1 MQMLSMSFKKPN
13 SKIMCTIYAVQRQE
27 KSSVIIYA
35 QLSTT
40 AQIAVL
46 RALEASL
53 LVQLI
58 LVFKDQHTGTEYDGR
73 SCLIGQITAKR
84 CLPQV
89 SSRDIVAGLFFN
101 TLPQA

>member
-1 MQMLSMSFKKPN
+1 MQMLSMGFKKPN

-40 AQIAVL
+40 TQIAVL

-58 LVFKDQHTGTEYDGR
+58 LVFKDQHTGTEYYV
-73 SCLIGQITAKR
+73 L
-84 CLPQV
+84 LE
-89 SSRDIVAGLFFN
+89 SSSKFQKVGDRREQTVYSKVVL
-101 TLPQA
+101 